1 MKIVSILGSPRPQ
14 GNSNAIVRRFQETAA
29 KLGAEN
35 QTFELNRL
43 TYRGCQGC
51 HICKQTLERCVLN
64 DALTE
69 VLAAV
74 AEADLVVL
82 ASPVYFGDV
91 TSQLKGFID
100 RAYSY
105 LKPDYLTN
113 PEPSRIGPKKLLFVI
128 TQDHP
133 FEDVYAE
140 IFPRYD
146 TFLKYLGFTET
157 RQLRV
162 CGIGPTAVD
171 TVSDEVFDQA
181 DELAREFMGVID
193 DGADDEIE

>member
-14 GNSNAIVRRFQETAA
+14 GNSNTIVRRFQETAVS
-29 KLGAEN
+29 LGAEIR
-35 QTFELNRL
+35 TFELNRL

-51 HICKQTLERCVLN
+51 HVCKQTLEYCVLN
-64 DALTE
+64 DAMTE

-74 AEADLVVL
+74 AEADLTIL
-82 ASPVYFGDV
+82 SSPVYFGDV
-91 TSQLKGFID
+91 TAQLKGFID
-100 RAYSY
+100 RSYSY

-113 PEPSRIGPKKLLFVI
+113 PNPSRIGPKKLLFII

-133 FEDVYAE
+133 YENLYAD

-146 TFLKYLGFTET
+146 TFLKYLGFAET
-157 RQLRV
+157 QQLRV

-171 TVSDEVFDQA
+171 AVSEEVLDQA
-181 DELAREFMGVID
+181 VMLARQFMGAIS
-193 DGADDEIE
+193 DGTEGYAE